1 MAYKLVA
8 LGLLVAV
15 LIALFSGLYALMK
28 GGREGQGEDERT
40 RMVRSLT
47 WRIGLSIVLFL
58 FLLVALR
65 FGWVQSQ

>member
-1 MAYKLVA
+1 MAFKLIVV
-8 LGLLVAV
+8 GLLLAV
-15 LIALFSGLYALMK
+15 VIALFSGLYALMK
-28 GGREGQGEDERT
+28 GGREGQGEAERT
-40 RMVRSLT
+40 RLARSLS